1 MPDKVCPQCSSG
13 ANAAKE
19 IRQTRE
25 KNKVNASRKG
35 LLSQKSGDFGEAV
48 ARRALEQFGVR
59 MIEKVNTP
67 WKVLWR
73 NSRPIQAFVTEKV
86 SGDFI
91 GIGANGKKV
100 LAEVKYREDTLS
112 LSDFK
117 NHQIDKLEENSQL
130 GGVSL
135 VVWVQRHVC
144 CIYWWPAMIIKK
156 GAPIKAGSPEE
167 KNGLQLSIN
176 F

>member
-1 MPDKVCPQCSSG
+1 MT
-13 ANAAKE
+13 NATG
-19 IRQTRE
+19 R
-25 KNKVNASRKG
+25 
-35 LLSQKSGDFGEAV
+35 LSQARGDFGEDIAL
-48 ARRALEQFGVR
+48 RALQDFGVK

-67 WKVLWR
+67 WKVLWK
-73 NSRPIQAFVTEKV
+73 NCRPVQAFVTEKV

-91 GIGANGKKV
+91 GIGAGGKKV

-117 NHQIDKLEENSQL
+117 YHQIDKLEENSQL

-144 CIYWWPAMIIKK
+144 CIYWWPAMILKK

-167 KNGLQLSIN
+167 KQGLQLSIN